1 MKVSIIGEGLTSLT
15 LAKSL
20 INHGIYVDIFFNP
33 EVLNKNKMRTLG
45 ISNANIEFFNESI
58 LNIEKL
64 LWNINK
70 IEIFSE
76 KLKNEKILNFKNNGK
91 NLFSI
96 IKNQDLSNLLI
107 KELKSSELVK
117 FKKSFSEN
125 DSLISKYNL
134 VFNCDAKNKI
144 SQKYFYKKIIKNY
157 NSFAHTTIIEH
168 KKIPDNNSASQIF
181 TKNGPLAF
189 LPISEKKTS
198 VVYSARGKKE
208 IDFKNLI
215 EKYNFKYSI
224 TKINNIHS
232 FELKS
237 LNLRSYYYKNILA
250 FGDLLHKL
258 HPLAGQGFNMS
269 IRDISQILK
278 FIKFRINHGLDLDN
292 SICSD
297 FEKTVKHRNYL
308 FSNGIDLIYEFFNL
322 ESKINNNFLSK
333 SVQLIGKY
341 KFTNK
346 IFTKLADNGITT

>member
-1 MKVSIIGEGLTSLT
+1 MKVSILGKGLTSLT

-33 EVLNKNKMRTLG
+33 ESLIKNKMRTLA
-45 ISNANIEFFNESI
+45 ISEGNIEFFNKNI

-64 LWNINK
+64 LWNINR

-76 KLKNEKILNFKNNGK
+76 NLKNEKILNFKNNGK

-96 IKNQDLSNLLI
+96 IKNQDLINFLL
-107 KELKSSELVK
+107 KELKSSKLVK
-117 FKKSFSEN
+117 FKKSFPKDN
-125 DSLISKYNL
+125 MLISKYNL
-134 VFNCDAKNKI
+134 VFNCDTRNKM
-144 SQKYFYKKIIKNY
+144 SQKYFYKRIIKDY
-157 NSFAHTTIIEH
+157 KSFAHTTIIEH
-168 KKIPDNNSASQIF
+168 KSISDNNSASQIF

-198 VVYSARGKKE
+198 VVYSARGKKN

-215 EKYNFKYSI
+215 EKYNFKYTI
-224 TKINNIHS
+224 IKINDIHS

-237 LNLRSYYYKNILA
+237 LNLRSYHYKNVLA

-278 FIKFRINHGLDLDN
+278 FIKFRINHGLDLDS

-297 FEKTVKHRNYL
+297 FEKAVRHKNYL
-308 FSNGIDLIYEFFNL
+308 FSSGIDLIYEFFNL
-322 ESKINNNFLSK
+322 ESRTNNNFLSK
-333 SVQLIGKY
+333 SVQLIGKH

-346 IFTKLADNGITT
+346 IFTKLADNGISI

>member
-1 MKVSIIGEGLTSLT
+1 MKVSILGEGLTSLT

-45 ISNANIEFFNESI
+45 ISKANVEFFNENI

-76 KLKNEKILNFKNNGK
+76 KLKNEKILNFRNNGK

-107 KELKSSELVK
+107 KELKRSKLVK
-117 FKKSFSEN
+117 FKKNFLEN
-125 DSLISKYNL
+125 DLLISKYSL
-134 VFNCDAKNKI
+134 VFNCDIKNKI

-168 KKIPDNNSASQIF
+168 KKISDNNSASQIF

-198 VVYSARGKKE
+198 VVYSARGKKKV
-208 IDFKNLI
+208 DFKNLI

-224 TKINNIHS
+224 TKINSTHS

-269 IRDISQILK
+269 IRDINQILK
-278 FIKFRINHGLDLDN
+278 FIKFRINHGLDLDS

-297 FEKTVKHRNYL
+297 FEKTVRHRNYL

-346 IFTKLADNGITT
+346 IFTKLADNGITI

>member
-1 MKVSIIGEGLTSLT
+1 MKVSILGKGLTSLT

-20 INHGIYVDIFFNP
+20 INHGIYVDIFFKP
-33 EVLNKNKMRTLG
+33 ESLNKNKMRTLA
-45 ISNANIEFFNESI
+45 ISEGNIEFFNKNI

-64 LWNINK
+64 LWNINR

-76 KLKNEKILNFKNNGK
+76 NLKNEKILNFKNNGK

-96 IKNQDLSNLLI
+96 IKNQDLSNFLL
-107 KELKSSELVK
+107 KELKSSKLVK
-117 FKKSFSEN
+117 FKKSFPKDN
-125 DSLISKYNL
+125 ILISKYNL
-134 VFNCDAKNKI
+134 VFNCDIRNKI
-144 SQKYFYKKIIKNY
+144 SQKYFYKRIIKDY
-157 NSFAHTTIIEH
+157 KSFAHTTIIEH
-168 KKIPDNNSASQIF
+168 KNISDNNSASQIF

-198 VVYSARGKKE
+198 IVYSARGKKN
-208 IDFKNLI
+208 INFKNLI
-215 EKYNFKYSI
+215 EKYNFKYTI
-224 TKINNIHS
+224 KKINDIHS

-237 LNLRSYYYKNILA
+237 SNLRSYYYKNVLA

-278 FIKFRINHGLDLDN
+278 FIKFRINHGLDLDS

-297 FEKTVKHRNYL
+297 FEKEVKHKNYL
-308 FSNGIDLIYEFFNL
+308 FSSGIDFIYEFFNL
-322 ESKINNNFLSK
+322 ESRTNNNFLSK

-346 IFTKLADNGITT
+346 IFTKLADNGISI